1 MEEKKEK
8 AKSAQK
14 KPLKKDK
21 EQQIKLDEVR
31 QSIGRTEKLMRLITT
46 SDDFDEID
54 DAIEILGKLAE
65 YYRIKRKE
73 EKERMKVNK
82 KKTPP
87 DDLLDIEEIVAI
99 TKESKQTTYRR
110 IKSGEIKSI
119 KLSKKRQIRVWRSVL
134 MKYLHEKRFD
144 L

>member
-99 TKESKQTTYRR
+99 TKESK
-110 IKSGEIKSI
+110 
-119 KLSKKRQIRVWRSVL
+119 
-134 MKYLHEKRFD
+134 HF
-144 L
+144 

>member
-31 QSIGRTEKLMRLITT
+31 QSIGRTEKLIRLITT

-54 DAIEILGKLAE
+54 DAIVILGKLAE